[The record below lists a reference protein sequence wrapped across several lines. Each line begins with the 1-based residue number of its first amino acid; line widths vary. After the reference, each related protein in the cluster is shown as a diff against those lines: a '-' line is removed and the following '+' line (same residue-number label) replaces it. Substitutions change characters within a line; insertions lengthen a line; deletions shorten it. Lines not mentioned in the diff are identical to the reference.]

1 MCIRDSREI
10 VAKKIVSVGSKIRSI
25 YKKFASVGS
34 KRKFTDLFSDAQSR
48 SDMVATFLAVL
59 ELAKDKKVMVSG
71 DGGDTSIELLSA
83 DFGDTVSEEWE

>member
-1 MCIRDSREI
+1 M
-10 VAKKIVSVGSKIRSI
+10 AKKIVSVGSKIRSI

-48 SDMVATFLAVL
+48 SDMVAPILAVL
-59 ELAKDKKVMVSG
+59 ELAKEKKVMVTG

>member
-1 MCIRDSREI
+1 M
-10 VAKKIVSVGSKIRSI
+10 ANQIVSVGWKILYL
-25 YKKFASVGS
+25 YKQFIIVGS

>member
-1 MCIRDSREI
+1 MS
-10 VAKKIVSVGSKIRSI
+10 AGSSPPSI
-25 YKKFASVGS
+25 IGCLTASSINLYKKFASVGS

>member
-1 MCIRDSREI
+1 
-10 VAKKIVSVGSKIRSI
+10 
-25 YKKFASVGS
+25 
-34 KRKFTDLFSDAQSR
+34 
-48 SDMVATFLAVL
+48 MVATFLAVL

>member
-1 MCIRDSREI
+1 MPPQAES
-10 VAKKIVSVGSKIRSI
+10 
-25 YKKFASVGS
+25 FAICRRLLRRS